1 MSNQKKSVL
10 LLGDSHTYGTY
21 GSALEAIFKRAGWD
35 VTRVGWVGASA
46 GNYLKGNYRTLG
58 MGGAGDFEAAKAGRY
73 DLAVVTLGTNDAAGA
88 GSRGA
93 SDAAAK
99 IKQVADQI
107 NASKLV
113 WVGPPAFS
121 DNAARTYNKSF
132 AKEDLNTRAAALW
145 AAGSKLFKN
154 AIDPRA
160 ATAGVTLQKDIHFD
174 AAGGARWAQFVF
186 DRASKMGG
194 GFPWLALAAVLP
206 VGALAA
212 WLLLRKKPATPAPMG
227 QIPPALLMQM
237 MNAGKQYADDPRAKA
252 AIKRLNESDTADEA
266 LRDNPIYRSNPFLQ
280 TILKDTKI
288 TPDMRKFVSDY
299 FSQGK
304 GAFGAM
310 TSNADLDKFRFVFR
324 KKQDGHSLSVYDGKK
339 LIGKVGA
346 LTKSACYTDDSP
358 LAKYRKHA
366 DVVQAEILPEYRG
379 RKLYQEMLL
388 RLNKYAKEELGCKGI
403 KSDGFQRSIMA
414 NRAWRKVNPR
424 VVPDPTWSDQPLR
437 DTLYLDGLPTKG
449 RIPVATAKR
458 AMKKLPAK
466 TKKCGFTPGE
476 LREGMEIE
484 REHRD
489 VTKGRVGTTAKIAA
503 SHLCEDRRYYKKL
516 KKYVEKKGK
525 S

>member
-186 DRASKMGG
+186 DKASKMSG

-212 WLLLRKKPATPAPMG
+212 WLLLRKKPAAPAPMG

-310 TSNADLDKFRFVFR
+310 TSK
-324 KKQDGHSLSVYDGKK
+324 
-339 LIGKVGA
+339 
-346 LTKSACYTDDSP
+346 
-358 LAKYRKHA
+358 
-366 DVVQAEILPEYRG
+366 
-379 RKLYQEMLL
+379 
-388 RLNKYAKEELGCKGI
+388 
-403 KSDGFQRSIMA
+403 
-414 NRAWRKVNPR
+414 
-424 VVPDPTWSDQPLR
+424 R

-458 AMKKLPAK
+458 AMQKLPAK
-466 TKKCGFTPGE
+466 TKKCGFTPAE
-476 LREGMEIE
+476 LREGMEVE

-516 KKYVEKKGK
+516 KKYVEKKRK